1 MMETPTLRSDL
12 NNSYGLDLP
21 EVVTM
26 DALEAILAERID
38 AMINHDFNRL
48 ISLLYR
54 IDVSEHS
61 LRQLLEQNRGA
72 DGGKLIARLILERLW
87 QKILTRRIYSSN
99 QKDRSNADEEEKW

>member
-1 MMETPTLRSDL
+1 METSALRSDL

-38 AMINHDFNRL
+38 VLINHDFNRL

-54 IDVSEHS
+54 IDVSES
-61 LRQLLEQNRGA
+61 KLKQLLKENTNTNAGL
-72 DGGKLIARLILERLW
+72 LIARLILERQW
-87 QKILTRRIYSSN
+87 QKIETRRKY
-99 QKDRSNADEEEKW
+99 RP

>member
-1 MMETPTLRSDL
+1 METPALRSDL

-38 AMINHDFNRL
+38 VLINHDFNRL

-54 IDVSEHS
+54 IDVSEPV
-61 LRQLLEQNRGA
+61 LRQLLEQNPKA
-72 DGGKLIARLILERLW
+72 DSGRVIAQLILERLW
-87 QKILTRRIYSSN
+87 QKILTRRMYSSN
-99 QKDRSNADEEEKW
+99 QNDRSTADEEERW